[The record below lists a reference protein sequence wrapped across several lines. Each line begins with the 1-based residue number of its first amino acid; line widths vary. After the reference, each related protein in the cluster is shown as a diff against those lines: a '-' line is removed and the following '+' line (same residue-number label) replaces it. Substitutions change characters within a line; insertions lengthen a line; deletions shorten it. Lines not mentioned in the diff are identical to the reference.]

1 MPRDILEGM
10 RHLLTALSIALAIAT
25 ATPAQAQTVL
35 TFQASGCITASL
47 VDPGGEGRDLLF
59 PSGLQLLCPTVDG
72 ATLAA
77 VCQALE
83 PGHCIVAS
91 GTSAPSCGGSDQPDR
106 RISEIIVTANPP
118 APDQDNP
125 SAPASSPEPDP
136 EEPTNNGRG

>member
-1 MPRDILEGM
+1 M
-10 RHLLTALSIALAIAT
+10 RHLLTTALTLAALA
-25 ATPAQAQTVL
+25 ATPVQAQTVL
-35 TFQASGCITASL
+35 TFQADGCITASL

-91 GTSAPSCGGSDQPDR
+91 GTSSPSCGGSDHPDR

-125 SAPASSPEPDP
+125 SAPASSPEPEP